1 MRRWL
6 SLLLLAAALL
16 APRVDVAAQTSGPTY
31 VIQEDDTLI
40 GIAEKF
46 GVSLEELTQANGI
59 SDPSLIFPGASLV
72 IPGYEGVEGVLTARP
87 IAYGET
93 LASLAARSGVSQ
105 EVLIRINHLVA
116 PGRLYVGQPVI
127 APVQEENPAALPTAT
142 LGRVGRGEPPLEI
155 AIRNRVNPWV
165 PLTQGSGSERLWAI
179 PGSVYRIP
187 GGETPVSGLAAPVA
201 AVSVQPDTA
210 TQGGTEV
217 VRVELTSPAW
227 AEGSLGSWSLRFHP
241 LGRAELVALQG
252 VHALAEPGMYDLE
265 IRILDSEGGSVVSDF
280 SQPIRVLD
288 GGYPFDPPLLV
299 PPETIDPA
307 VTGPEEERVLA
318 VVTQTTEE
326 RLWDGPFQFPS
337 PYTEAFPSRFGSRRN
352 YNGLGY
358 LSYHTGLDFYGGT
371 GTAILAPA
379 PGRVVFAGPLSVRGN
394 ATFID
399 HGWGV
404 FTGYLHQS
412 EIDVAVGDLVQTGQT
427 IGLVGGTGRVT
438 GPHLHWE
445 IWVGGVPVNPLDWV
459 ANSYP

>member
-1 MRRWL
+1 MRRRL

-16 APRVDVAAQTSGPTY
+16 APRLEVAAQTSGPTY
-31 VIQEDDTLI
+31 VVQEDDTLI

-46 GVSLEELTQANGI
+46 GVSLDDLAQANGI
-59 SDPSLIFPGASLV
+59 SDPSLIFPGTSLV

-87 IAYGET
+87 IGYGET
-93 LASLAARSGVSQ
+93 LESLAARSGVSE

-116 PGRLYVGQPVI
+116 PGRLYVGEPVI
-127 APVQEENPAALPTAT
+127 APVQEGNPAALQTAT
-142 LGRVGRGEPPLEI
+142 LGRVGRGEPPLKI
-155 AIRNRVNPWV
+155 AARNRVNPWV
-165 PLTQGSGSERLWAI
+165 PLLQGSGPVRLWAL

-187 GGETPVSGLAAPVA
+187 GGEAPVSGLAAPVA
-201 AVSVQPDTA
+201 SVSVRPDTVV
-210 TQGGTEV
+210 QGGTEV
-217 VRVELTSPAW
+217 IRVELTSPAW
-227 AEGSLGSWSLRFHP
+227 AEGSLGPWTLRFHP
-241 LGRAELVALQG
+241 LGPTEQVALQG
-252 VHALAEPGMYDLE
+252 VHAMAEPGMYDLE
-265 IRILDSEGGSVVSDF
+265 IRILDGEGGASLSAF
-280 SQPIRVLD
+280 SQPIRVMD
-288 GGYPFDPPLLV
+288 GGYPFDPPLSV

-307 VTGPEEERVLA
+307 VTGPEEERVRA
-318 VVTQTTEE
+318 VVTQSSEE

-337 PYTEAFPSRFGSRRN
+337 AYTDAFPSRFGSRRN
-352 YNGLGY
+352 YNDMGY

-371 GTAILAPA
+371 GTAIVAPA

-394 ATFID
+394 TTFID

-412 EIDVAVGDLVQTGQT
+412 EIDVAVGDVVQTGQT

-445 IWVGGVPVNPLDWV
+445 IWVGGIPVNPLDWV